1 MTGQSHSAAA
11 LLTGMAKD
19 AGFNAIENAKEGAA
33 ANGSAGEEQHTTRE
47 KLSTKFKKLKKKLSH
62 NTSTSKHVQADSA
75 AEEKVSASETLLTSL

>member
-1 MTGQSHSAAA
+1 
-11 LLTGMAKD
+11 MAKD